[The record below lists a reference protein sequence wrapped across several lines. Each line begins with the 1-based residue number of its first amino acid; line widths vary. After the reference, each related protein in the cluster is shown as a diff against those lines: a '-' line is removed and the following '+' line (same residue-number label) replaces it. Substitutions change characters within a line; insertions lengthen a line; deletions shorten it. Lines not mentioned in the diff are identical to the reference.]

1 MLKRINSKGGIIP
14 DVILVGDI
22 LESLSL
28 MINNPHIE
36 SEVVSK
42 TEELGVTIVNF
53 IIGHWKALD
62 KCIFAIFPALAFSL
76 TTFLTKND
84 SPIENELLYKLL
96 ELTRHGK
103 VGESLNILKKLL
115 ENSVNSSKFRVRY
128 VDAYCFY
135 TFSFVEKLANRFLEK
150 CFEDDLL

>member
-22 LESLSL
+22 LESLSI

-76 TTFLTKND
+76 TTVLTKND
-84 SPIENELLYKLL
+84 NPMENELLYKLL

-103 VGESLNILKKLL
+103 VDESGNQ
-115 ENSVNSSKFRVRY
+115 SSDEFHLR
-128 VDAYCFY
+128 
-135 TFSFVEKLANRFLEK
+135 TL
-150 CFEDDLL
+150 

>member
-1 MLKRINSKGGIIP
+1 MVIWSEFGMGQDRDDNHRVDAPHFTKSIVLLLSVLKRINSKGGIIP

-22 LESLSL
+22 LESLSQ
-28 MINNPHIE
+28 MINNPNIE

-62 KCIFAIFPALAFSL
+62 KCIFAIFPALSFSL
-76 TTFLTKND
+76 TTVLTKND
-84 SPIENELLYKLL
+84 NPMENELLYKLL

-103 VGESLNILKKLL
+103 VDES
-115 ENSVNSSKFRVRY
+115 
-128 VDAYCFY
+128 
-135 TFSFVEKLANRFLEK
+135 
-150 CFEDDLL
+150 